1 MQVSRLMLGCGRDC
15 FWWRCRRLGFFMLI
29 CRIVDFL
36 LSLISAVLELFR
48 SATVSSRIW
57 NLRIGS
63 AVTMEADLTRCTQGH
78 YACGVLQTTQ
88 MITAQTL
95 RHKLKLRTSQEGS
108 FLLVA
113 DKKVIII
120 KIEYLHF
127 VLIINNR

>member
-1 MQVSRLMLGCGRDC
+1 MPDFHLMLGCGIGC
-15 FWWRCRRLGFFMLI
+15 SWWRYHRLGFFMLI

-36 LSLISAVLELFR
+36 LSLFSAVLVLFR

-57 NLRIGS
+57 NLRIES
-63 AVTMEADLTRCTQGH
+63 AVTMEADLARCTQCH

-88 MITAQTL
+88 VIAAQTL
-95 RHKLKLRTSQEGS
+95 RHKLKRRTAQEGS

-127 VLIINNR
+127 VLIINNG